1 MNNINT
7 GINISNLFDQSIA
20 SLESKGQHLQAQ
32 MDKLLQG
39 NELSQ
44 EQLLTIQFSMG
55 QYNALIE
62 TISTVTKSLCDSMKS
77 IAQRAG

>member
-7 GINISNLFDQSIA
+7 GINISHLFDQSIS

-39 NELSQ
+39 NE
-44 EQLLTIQFSMG
+44 
-55 QYNALIE
+55 
-62 TISTVTKSLCDSMKS
+62 IS
-77 IAQRAG
+77 